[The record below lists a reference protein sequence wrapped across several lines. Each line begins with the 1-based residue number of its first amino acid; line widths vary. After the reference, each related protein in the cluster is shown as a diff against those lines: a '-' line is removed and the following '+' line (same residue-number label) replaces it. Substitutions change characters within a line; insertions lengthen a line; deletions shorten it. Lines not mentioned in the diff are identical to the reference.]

1 MPRGRI
7 IAMLRRLVL
16 TLSLGFVCLLPGAEP
31 TVPVPA
37 NLTAEEIPA
46 IPVSLMEELAPY
58 TEFRTASLIDWHPTR
73 REILI
78 STRFGQAPQ
87 IHRVLEP
94 GGARTQLTF
103 YADRVS
109 GGRYRPDGSAFLFS
123 KDIGG
128 GEWFQ
133 IYDYDT
139 RSGHATLLTDGKSRN
154 TDAVWSRDGAHF
166 AYASTRRNARDTDI
180 YIGVPEHPEEAR
192 RVVEADSGGWAAED
206 FSPDGKMLA
215 VVRGVSA
222 YEAAL
227 FLVDT
232 ASGAKRPLSPQKA
245 GVAYR
250 HARFAPDGAT
260 VYLITNEG
268 SDFEQLAR
276 MDMASQRV
284 TILRPDLHWDV
295 TSFDLTRDGRRVA
308 YIVNESGSD
317 MLHLM
322 DTATGRDLRLP
333 KLPYGSIGDVRWHA
347 NGHDL
352 GFTIASARTP
362 SDVYSI
368 DTLTGKLERWTY
380 SETGGLDAY
389 EFSEPELIQ
398 WKSFDGLT
406 ISGFLYMPPKR
417 FAGPRPVIVN
427 IHGGPEG
434 QFQPGYLGS
443 LNYLLNELGTA
454 IIFPNVRGSTGYGK
468 TFLNLDNGRK
478 REDSVKDI
486 GALLDWIPTR
496 PDLDAK
502 RVMVTGGSYGG
513 YMTLASMTHFN
524 DRFRCAVDVVG
535 ISNWITF
542 LEHTEAYRRD
552 LRRVEYGD
560 ERDPE
565 MRKFLESIS
574 PIAQVGDIT
583 KPMFIVAGRN
593 DPRVP
598 YTEGQ
603 QMTAAMRAHGVP
615 VWYLLA
621 ADEGH
626 GFAKKGNR
634 DFQFAATVMFIRKYL
649 LE

>member
-1 MPRGRI
+1 MFRLTTRI
-7 IAMLRRLVL
+7 LLSAIAAF
-16 TLSLGFVCLLPGAEP
+16 GFAGIERAAEP
-31 TVPVPA
+31 TLPVPA
-37 NLTAEEIPA
+37 NLSAEEIPA
-46 IPVSLMEELAPY
+46 IPASLMEEIAPY
-58 TEFRTASLIDWHPTR
+58 TEFRTAALIDWHPTR
-73 REILI
+73 REMLI

-87 IHRVLEP
+87 IHRVTHP

-103 YADRVS
+103 YPDRVQ
-109 GGRYRPDGSAFLFS
+109 GGRYRPDGSSFVFS

-133 IYDYDT
+133 LYNYDT
-139 RSGHATLLTDGKSRN
+139 RTGRAALLTDGKSRN
-154 TDAVWSRDGAHF
+154 TGPVWSWDGSHF
-166 AYASTRRNARDTDI
+166 AYASTRRNGRDTDI
-180 YIGVPEHPEEAR
+180 YVGVPQHPEEAR
-192 RVVEADSGGWAAED
+192 RVVEADSGGWA
-206 FSPDGKMLA
+206 PDEFAMDDRMLA
-215 VVRGVSA
+215 VTRTVSA
-222 YEAAL
+222 YESAL

-232 ASGAKRPLSPQKA
+232 VTGEKRPLSPQKA
-245 GVAYR
+245 GVSYR
-250 HARFAPDGAT
+250 HARFDQHGRIF
-260 VYLITNEG
+260 LITNQD
-268 SDFEQLAR
+268 SDFDQLAM
-276 MDMASQRV
+276 MDSGTQRV
-284 TILRPDLHWDV
+284 TILRPGLHWDV
-295 TSFDLTRDGRRVA
+295 TSFDLQRDGRFIA
-308 YIVNESGSD
+308 YIVNENGSD
-317 MLHLM
+317 TLHLM
-322 DTATGRDLRLP
+322 DTETREERPLP
-333 KLPYGSIGDVRWHA
+333 KLPYGSIGDLRFHP

-368 DTLTGKLERWTY
+368 DTLTGKLERWTE
-380 SETGGLDAY
+380 SETGGLDASQ
-389 EFSEPELIQ
+389 FSEPELIR

-406 ISGFLYMPPKR
+406 ISGFLYLPPKR
-417 FAGPRPVIVN
+417 FTGPRPVIVN

-434 QFQPGYLGS
+434 QFQPGYLGA

-468 TFLNLDNGRK
+468 AFLNLDNGRK

-486 GALLDWIPTR
+486 GALLDWIQTR
-496 PDLDAK
+496 SDLDSK

-565 MRKFLESIS
+565 MRAFLESIS
-574 PIAQVGDIT
+574 PMNHVGNIG
-583 KPMFIVAGRN
+583 KPMFIVAGKN

-603 QMTAAMRAHGVP
+603 QMTAAIRAHGVP

-626 GFAKKGNR
+626 GFAKKSNR
-634 DFQFAATVMFIRKYL
+634 DFQFAATVMFVRRYL

>member
-1 MPRGRI
+1 MS
-7 IAMLRRLVL
+7 RRLAPILFLAFAV
-16 TLSLGFVCLLPGAEP
+16 LLPGAEP
-31 TVPVPA
+31 SLPVPS
-37 NLTAEEIPA
+37 NLTAEQIPPIPA
-46 IPVSLMEELAPY
+46 SLMEELAPY
-58 TEFRTASLIDWHPTR
+58 NESRTATLIDWHPTR
-73 REILI
+73 REMLI
-78 STRFGQAPQ
+78 STRFGQTPQ
-87 IHRVLEP
+87 IHRVLVP

-103 YADRVS
+103 YADRVA
-109 GGRYRPDGSAFLFS
+109 GLRYRPDGSSFLFS
-123 KDIGG
+123 KDVGG

-133 IYDYDT
+133 IYSYDT
-139 RSGHATLLTDGKSRN
+139 RSGRATLLTDGKSRN
-154 TDAVWSRDGAHF
+154 SGGLWSRDGAHF
-166 AYASTRRNARDTDI
+166 AFASTRRNGRDMDI

-192 RVVEADSGGWAAED
+192 RVVEADSGGWEPQD
-206 FSPDGKMLA
+206 FSPDGKSLV
-215 VVRGVSA
+215 VVRVVSA
-222 YEAAL
+222 YEASL
-227 FLVDT
+227 ILVDT
-232 ASGAKRPLSPQKA
+232 ASGQQTALTPRQAGLSF
-245 GVAYR
+245 R
-250 HARFAPDGAT
+250 EARFAPDGKS
-260 VYLITNEG
+260 VYVLTNQD
-268 SDFEQLAR
+268 SDFEQLAAI
-276 MDMASQRV
+276 DMATHRV
-284 TILRPDLHWDV
+284 SILRPGLKWDV
-295 TSFDLTRDGRRVA
+295 TSFDVTRDGRRIA
-308 YIVNESGSD
+308 YIVNENGSD
-317 MLHLM
+317 TLHVM
-322 DTATGRDLRLP
+322 DAATRLESPLP
-333 KLPYGSIGDVRWHA
+333 KLPYGSIGGVRWHA

-352 GFTIASARTP
+352 GFTITSARTP
-362 SDVYSI
+362 SDVYSLNI
-368 DTLTGKLERWTY
+368 GGDIESGKLDRWTY
-380 SETGGLDAY
+380 SETGGLNASQ
-389 EFSEPELIQ
+389 FSEPELIQ
-398 WKSFDGLT
+398 WRSFDGLT
-406 ISGFLYMPPKR
+406 ISGFLYRPPGR
-417 FAGPRPVIVN
+417 FTGPRPVIVN

-434 QFQPGYLGS
+434 QFQPGYLGA

-454 IIFPNVRGSTGYGK
+454 LIFPNVRGSTGYGK

-478 REDSVKDI
+478 REDTVKDI
-486 GALLDWIPTR
+486 GALLDWIGVR
-496 PDLDAK
+496 SDLDAK

-565 MRKFLESIS
+565 MRAFLESIS
-574 PIAQVGDIT
+574 PMTHVGNIT

-603 QMTAAMRAHGVP
+603 QMTAAIRERGVP

>member
-1 MPRGRI
+1 
-7 IAMLRRLVL
+7 MLLRVGLI
-16 TLSLGFVCLLPGAEP
+16 LSLASLGLLPGAEP
-31 TVPVPA
+31 TLPVPA

-46 IPVSLMEELAPY
+46 IPASLMEELAPY
-58 TEFRTASLIDWHPTR
+58 TEFRTASLIDWHPAR
-73 REILI
+73 REMLIL
-78 STRFGQAPQ
+78 TRFGQAPQ
-87 IHRVLEP
+87 IHRVVQP

-109 GGRYRPDGSAFLFS
+109 GGRYRPDGSSFLFS

-133 IYDYDT
+133 VYDYDT
-139 RSGHATLLTDGKSRN
+139 RTGHATLLTDGKSRN
-154 TDAVWSRDGAHF
+154 TGAVWSRDGAHF
-166 AYASTRRNARDTDI
+166 AYASTRRNGRDTDI
-180 YIGVPEHPEEAR
+180 YIGVPAHPEEAR
-192 RVVEADSGGWAAED
+192 WVVDADSGGWEAED
-206 FSPDGKMLA
+206 FSPDGKLLA
-215 VVRGVSA
+215 VIRGVSA

-232 ASGAKRPLSPQKA
+232 ASGERKPLSPQKA
-245 GVAYR
+245 GVSYT
-250 HARFAPDGAT
+250 HARFAPDGKS
-260 VYLITNEG
+260 VYLITNQD
-268 SDFEQLAR
+268 SDFEQLAV
-276 MDMASQRV
+276 MDINTKRLK
-284 TILRPDLHWDV
+284 ILRPGLEWDV
-295 TSFDLTRDGRRVA
+295 TSFDLTRDGRRIA
-308 YIVNESGSD
+308 YIVNENGSD
-317 MLHLM
+317 TLHVM
-322 DTATGRDLRLP
+322 DAATQKEASLP
-333 KLPYGSIGDVRWHA
+333 KLPYGSINDVRWHA

-352 GFTIASARTP
+352 GFSIVSARTP

-368 DTLTGKLERWTY
+368 DTATGKLERWTY
-380 SETGGLDAY
+380 SETGGLDASQ
-389 EFSEPELIQ
+389 FSEPELIH
-398 WKSFDGLT
+398 WKSFDGLSV
-406 ISGFLYMPPKR
+406 SGFLYRPPKR
-417 FAGPRPVIVN
+417 FEGPRPVIVN

-434 QFQPGYLGS
+434 QFQPAYLGS
-443 LNYLLNELGTA
+443 TNYLLNELGTA
-454 IIFPNVRGSTGYGK
+454 VIFPNVRGSSGYGK

-486 GALLDWIPTR
+486 GALLDWIQTR
-496 PDLDAK
+496 PDLDSK

-565 MRKFLESIS
+565 MHKFLESIS
-574 PIAQVGDIT
+574 PMEHVGNIT
-583 KPMFIVAGRN
+583 KPMMIVAGRN

-603 QMTAAMRAHGVP
+603 QMAAAMRTHGVP
-615 VWYLLA
+615 AWYLLA

-634 DFQFAATVMFIRKYL
+634 DYQFAATVMFIRKYL

>member
-1 MPRGRI
+1 MFRHTVRI
-7 IAMLRRLVL
+7 LLSGLV
-16 TLSLGFVCLLPGAEP
+16 GFGLVGLAPAAEP
-31 TVPVPA
+31 TLSVPA
-37 NLTAEEIPA
+37 NLSAEDIPA
-46 IPVSLMEELAPY
+46 IPASLMEEIAPY
-58 TEFRTASLIDWHPTR
+58 TEFRTAALIDWHPIR
-73 REILI
+73 REMLI

-87 IHRVLEP
+87 IHRVTHP

-103 YADRVS
+103 YPDRVQ
-109 GGRYRPDGSAFLFS
+109 GGRYRPDGSSFVFS

-133 IYDYDT
+133 LYDYDT
-139 RSGHATLLTDGKSRN
+139 RTGRAALLNDGKSRN
-154 TDAVWSRDGAHF
+154 VSPVWSRDGVHI
-166 AYASTRRNARDTDI
+166 AYASTRRNGRDTDI
-180 YIGVPEHPEEAR
+180 YIAVPAYPAEAR
-192 RVVEADSGGWAAED
+192 MVVEADSGGWQPED
-206 FSPDGKMLA
+206 FSPDGKSLA
-215 VVRGVSA
+215 VVRATSA

-232 ASGAKRPLSPQKA
+232 ASGSRTPLSPQKA
-245 GVAYR
+245 GVSYR
-250 HARFAPDGAT
+250 QARFSPDGAR
-260 VYLITNEG
+260 VYVITNQD
-268 SDFEQLAR
+268 SDFEQLA
-276 MDMASQRV
+276 AIETGTHQL
-284 TILRPDLHWDV
+284 TILKPGLKWDV
-295 TSFDLTRDGRRVA
+295 TSFDLTRDGRRLA
-308 YIVNESGSD
+308 YIVNENGSD
-317 MLHLM
+317 TLHVM
-322 DTATGRDLRLP
+322 DTATRNEVDLP
-333 KLPYGSIGDVRWHA
+333 KLPYGSIGDIRWHA
-347 NGHDL
+347 NGRDL

-362 SDVYSI
+362 SDIYSI
-368 DTLTGKLERWTY
+368 DVAAGKLERWTE
-380 SETGGLDAY
+380 SETGGLDASQ
-389 EFSEPELIQ
+389 FSEPELIR

-406 ISGFLYMPPKR
+406 ISGFLYLPPKR
-417 FAGPRPVIVN
+417 FTGPRPVIVN

-434 QFQPGYLGS
+434 QFQPGYLGA

-486 GALLDWIPTR
+486 GALLDWIQTR
-496 PDLDAK
+496 GDLDSK

-524 DRFRCAVDVVG
+524 DRFRSAVDVVG

-565 MRKFLESIS
+565 MRAFLESIS
-574 PIAQVGDIT
+574 PMNHVGNIS
-583 KPMFIVAGRN
+583 KPMFIVAGKN

-603 QMTAAMRAHGVP
+603 QMTAAIRAHGVP

-626 GFAKKGNR
+626 GFAKKSNR
-634 DFQFAATVMFIRKYL
+634 DFQFAATVMFVRRYL

>member
-1 MPRGRI
+1 M
-7 IAMLRRLVL
+7 
-16 TLSLGFVCLLPGAEP
+16 
-31 TVPVPA
+31 PVPA
-37 NLTAEEIPA
+37 NLTAQEIPP
-46 IPVSLMEELAPY
+46 IPAGLVEELAPY
-58 TEFRTASLIDWHPTR
+58 TEFRTAALLDWHPTR

-87 IHRVLEP
+87 IHRVTQP

-109 GGRYRPDGSAFLFS
+109 GGRYRPDGRSFLFS

-133 IYDYDT
+133 VYSYDT
-139 RSGHATLLTDGKSRN
+139 QTGRARLLTDGKSRN
-154 TDAVWSRDGAHF
+154 TGAVWSRDGAHF
-166 AYASTRRNARDTDI
+166 AYASTRRNGRDTDI
-180 YIGVPEHPEEAR
+180 YVGVPEHPEEAR
-192 RVVEADSGGWAAED
+192 RVVEADSGGWQAED
-206 FSPDGKMLA
+206 FSPDGRWLA
-215 VVRGVSA
+215 VGRETSA
-222 YEAAL
+222 YESAL
-227 FLVDT
+227 YLVDT
-232 ASGAKRPLSPQKA
+232 ASGDRTPLSPRAA
-245 GVAYR
+245 GVSYR
-250 HARFAPDGAT
+250 HARFAPDGKT
-260 VYLITNEG
+260 VYLITNQD
-268 SDFEQLAR
+268 SDFEQLAAL
-276 MDMASQRV
+276 DAATHRV
-284 TILRPDLHWDV
+284 TILRPGLKWDV
-295 TSFDLTRDGRRVA
+295 TSFDLTRDGRRMA
-308 YIVNESGSD
+308 YIVNENGSD
-317 MLHLM
+317 TLHVM
-322 DTATGRDLRLP
+322 DPASRQEATLP
-333 KLPYGSIGDVRWHA
+333 KLPFGSIRGVRWHA

-352 GFTIASARTP
+352 GFTITSARTP

-368 DTLTGKLERWTY
+368 DTATGKLERWTY
-380 SETGGLDAY
+380 SETGGLDASR
-389 EFSEPELIQ
+389 FSEPELIQ

-406 ISGFLYMPPKR
+406 ISGFLYRPPLR
-417 FAGPRPVIVN
+417 FQGPRPVIVN

-434 QFQPGYLGS
+434 QFQPGYLGTT
-443 LNYLLNELGTA
+443 NYLLNELGTA
-454 IIFPNVRGSTGYGK
+454 VIFPNVRGSIGYGK
-468 TFLNLDNGRK
+468 AFLNLDNGRK

-486 GALLDWIPTR
+486 GALLDWIGTR
-496 PDLDAK
+496 ADLDAK

-513 YMTLASMTHFN
+513 FMTLASMTHYN

-560 ERDPE
+560 ERDAG
-565 MRKFLESIS
+565 MRAFLESVS
-574 PIAQVGDIT
+574 PITHVGNVT

-598 YTEGQ
+598 YSEGQ

-634 DFQFAATVMFIRKYL
+634 DFQFAATVMFIRKHL

>member
-1 MPRGRI
+1 M
-7 IAMLRRLVL
+7 
-16 TLSLGFVCLLPGAEP
+16 GA
-31 TVPVPA
+31 
-37 NLTAEEIPA
+37 L
-46 IPVSLMEELAPY
+46 
-58 TEFRTASLIDWHPTR
+58 
-73 REILI
+73 
-78 STRFGQAPQ
+78 
-87 IHRVLEP
+87 
-94 GGARTQLTF
+94 
-103 YADRVS
+103 
-109 GGRYRPDGSAFLFS
+109 
-123 KDIGG
+123 
-128 GEWFQ
+128 
-133 IYDYDT
+133 
-139 RSGHATLLTDGKSRN
+139 
-154 TDAVWSRDGAHF
+154 WSRDGAHF
-166 AYASTRRNARDTDI
+166 AYASTRRNGRDMDI

-192 RVVEADSGGWAAED
+192 RVVEADSGGWEPED
-206 FSPDGKMLA
+206 FSPDGKSLA
-215 VVRGVSA
+215 VIRAVSA

-227 FLVDT
+227 LLVDT
-232 ASGAKRPLSPQKA
+232 ASDRQTTLTPRQP
-245 GVAYR
+245 GVSYR
-250 HARFAPDGAT
+250 HARFSPDGRT
-260 VYLITNEG
+260 VYLITNQD
-268 SDFEQLAR
+268 SDFEQLAAL
-276 MDMASQRV
+276 DIATHRV
-284 TILRPDLHWDV
+284 RILRPGLKWDV
-295 TSFDLTRDGRRVA
+295 TSFDLTRDGRRIA
-308 YIVNESGSD
+308 YVLNENGSD
-317 MLHLM
+317 TLHVM
-322 DTATGRDLRLP
+322 DTATRKEAALP

-368 DTLTGKLERWTY
+368 DTATDKLERWTY
-380 SETGGLDAY
+380 SETGGLDASQ
-389 EFSEPELIQ
+389 FSEPEPIQ

-406 ISGFLYMPPKR
+406 ISGFLYRPPKR
-417 FAGPRPVIVN
+417 FEGPRPVIVN

-434 QFQPGYLGS
+434 QFQPGYLGAT
-443 LNYLLNELGTA
+443 NYLLNELGTA

-486 GALLDWIPTR
+486 GALLDWIAAR

-560 ERDPE
+560 ERDPA
-565 MRKFLESIS
+565 MHTFLESIS
-574 PIAQVGDIT
+574 PMAHVDSIT

-603 QMTAAMRAHGVP
+603 QMTAAIRRHGVP

-634 DFQFAATVMFIRKYL
+634 DYQFAATVMFIRRYL

>member
-1 MPRGRI
+1 MQG
-7 IAMLRRLVL
+7 L
-16 TLSLGFVCLLPGAEP
+16 
-31 TVPVPA
+31 
-37 NLTAEEIPA
+37 
-46 IPVSLMEELAPY
+46 
-58 TEFRTASLIDWHPTR
+58 
-73 REILI
+73 
-78 STRFGQAPQ
+78 
-87 IHRVLEP
+87 
-94 GGARTQLTF
+94 
-103 YADRVS
+103 
-109 GGRYRPDGSAFLFS
+109 RYRPDGNSFLFS

-128 GEWFQ
+128 GEWYQ
-133 IYDYDT
+133 IYNYDT

-154 TDAVWSRDGAHF
+154 MGGLWSRDGTHF
-166 AYASTRRNARDTDI
+166 AYASTRRNGRDTDI

-192 RVVEADSGGWAAED
+192 RVVEADSGGWEAED
-206 FSPDGKMLA
+206 FSPDGKWLV

-222 YEAAL
+222 YESAL
-227 FLVDT
+227 MLVDT
-232 ASGAKRPLSPQKA
+232 ATDRQTPLTPRTA
-245 GVAYR
+245 GVSYR
-250 HARFAPDGAT
+250 HARFAPDGKT
-260 VYLITNEG
+260 VYLITNQDA
-268 SDFEQLAR
+268 DFAQLAAL
-276 MDMASQRV
+276 DLA
-284 TILRPDLHWDV
+284 THHLTLLRPGLKWDV
-295 TSFDLTRDGRRVA
+295 ASFDLTRDGRRMA
-308 YIVNESGSD
+308 YIVNENGSD
-317 MLHLM
+317 TLHVM
-322 DTATGRDLRLP
+322 DTATRKDLALP

-352 GFTIASARTP
+352 GFTITSARTP

-368 DTLTGKLERWTY
+368 DTAAGKLERWTY
-380 SETGGLDAY
+380 SETGGLDATQ
-389 EFSEPELIQ
+389 FSEPELIS

-406 ISGFLYMPPKR
+406 ISGFLYRPPKR
-417 FAGPRPVIVN
+417 FEGPRPVIVN

-443 LNYLLNELGTA
+443 VNYLLNELGVA
-454 IIFPNVRGSTGYGK
+454 VIFPNVRGSTGYGK
-468 TFLNLDNGRK
+468 TFLNLDNGRR

-486 GALLDWIPTR
+486 GALLDWIGGR
-496 PDLDAK
+496 PDLDAR

-513 YMTLASMTHFN
+513 YMTLASMTHYN

-560 ERDPE
+560 ERDPD
-565 MRKFLESIS
+565 MRAFLESIS
-574 PIAQVGDIT
+574 PIAHVANIT

-603 QMTAAMRAHGVP
+603 QMTAAIRAHGSP

-634 DFQFAATVMFIRKYL
+634 DFQFAATVLFIRKYL
-649 LE
+649 LD

>member
-1 MPRGRI
+1 MPRLFPPILFLG
-7 IAMLRRLVL
+7 LV
-16 TLSLGFVCLLPGAEP
+16 SLARGAEA
-31 TVPVPA
+31 TLPVPA
-37 NLTAEEIPA
+37 NLTAEGVPLIPA
-46 IPVSLMEELAPY
+46 SLMEAIAPY
-58 TEFRTASLIDWHPTR
+58 TEFRTASLVDWHPVR

-78 STRFGQAPQ
+78 LTRFGQAPQ
-87 IHRVLEP
+87 IHRVTHP

-103 YADRVS
+103 YADRVQ
-109 GGRYRPDGSAFLFS
+109 GGRYRPDGGSFLLS

-128 GEWFQ
+128 GEFYQ
-133 IYDYDT
+133 IYNYDT
-139 RSGHATLLTDGKSRN
+139 GAGRATLLTDGKSRN
-154 TDAVWSRDGAHF
+154 TSPIWSRDGAHL
-166 AYASTRRNARDTDI
+166 AYASTRRNGQDTDI
-180 YIGVPEHPEEAR
+180 YIADPAKPGDAR
-192 RVVEADSGGWAAED
+192 MILEADSGGWEPED
-206 FSPDGKMLA
+206 FSPDGKWLA
-215 VVRGVSA
+215 VTRSQSA

-232 ASGAKRPLSPQKA
+232 ASGKRTSLSPQQP

-250 HARFAPDGAT
+250 GATFSPDGKG
-260 VYLITNEG
+260 VYLITNQD
-268 SDFEQLAR
+268 SDFEQLAW
-276 MDMASQRV
+276 MDIGSKQV
-284 TILRPDLHWDV
+284 TVLRPGLKWDV
-295 TSFDLTRDGRRVA
+295 TAYDLTRDGRRLA
-308 YIVNESGSD
+308 YAVDENGAD
-317 MLHLM
+317 TLHVM
-322 DTATGRDLRLP
+322 DTATRKEVALP
-333 KLPYGSIGDVRWHA
+333 KLPYGSIGDVRWHS
-347 NGHDL
+347 NGRDL

-368 DTLTGKLERWTY
+368 DVAAGKLERWTQ
-380 SETGGLDAY
+380 SETGGLDASQ
-389 EFSEPELIQ
+389 FSEPELIQ

-406 ISGFLYMPPKR
+406 ISGFLYRPPGR

-434 QFQPGYLGS
+434 QYQPGYLGAT
-443 LNYLLNELGTA
+443 NYLLNELGTA
-454 IIFPNVRGSTGYGK
+454 VIFPNVRGSSGYGK

-486 GALLDWIPTR
+486 GALLDWIGTR
-496 PDLDAK
+496 PDLDS
-502 RVMVTGGSYGG
+502 RRIMVTGGSYGG

-560 ERDPE
+560 ERDAD
-565 MRKFLESIS
+565 MRVFLQSIS
-574 PIAQVGDIT
+574 PIEHVGNIS

-603 QMTAAMRAHGVP
+603 QMTAAMRANKVP

-626 GFAKKGNR
+626 GFAKKSNR
-634 DFQFAATVMFIRKYL
+634 DFQFAATVLFIRKYL

>member
-1 MPRGRI
+1 MSRRI
-7 IAMLRRLVL
+7 APILFLAFG
-16 TLSLGFVCLLPGAEP
+16 SLLPAAEP
-31 TVPVPA
+31 TLPVPA

-46 IPVSLMEELAPY
+46 IPVSLVEELAPY
-58 TEFRTASLIDWHPTR
+58 TEFRTATLIDWHPTR

-87 IHRVLEP
+87 IHRVTQP

-103 YADRVS
+103 YADRVT
-109 GGRYRPDGSAFLFS
+109 GGRYRPDGSSFLFS

-128 GEWFQ
+128 GEWYQ
-133 IYDYDT
+133 IYNYDT
-139 RSGHATLLTDGKSRN
+139 STGRATLLTDGKSRN
-154 TDAVWSRDGAHF
+154 MGGLWSRDGAHF
-166 AYASTRRNARDTDI
+166 AYASTRRNGRDTDI
-180 YIGVPEHPEEAR
+180 YVGVPAHPEEAR
-192 RVVEADSGGWAAED
+192 RVVDADSGGWEADD
-206 FSPDGKMLA
+206 FSPDGKSLV
-215 VVRGVSA
+215 VVRAVSA

-227 FLVDT
+227 YQVDT
-232 ASGAKRPLSPQKA
+232 ASGDQKPLIPRKP
-245 GVAYR
+245 GVSYR
-250 HARFAPDGAT
+250 HARYAPDGKT
-260 VYLITNEG
+260 IYLLTNQD
-268 SDFEQLAR
+268 SDFEQLAAL
-276 MDMASQRV
+276 DIATQGI
-284 TILRPDLHWDV
+284 TILRPGLKWNV
-295 TSFDLTRDGRRVA
+295 TSFDITRDGRHIA
-308 YIVNESGSD
+308 YIVNENGSD
-317 MLHLM
+317 TLHVL
-322 DTATGRDLRLP
+322 DAATRKEVPLP

-368 DTLTGKLERWTY
+368 DTATGKLDRWTY
-380 SETGGLDAY
+380 SETGGLDASQ
-389 EFSEPELIQ
+389 FSEPELIQ

-406 ISGFLYMPPKR
+406 ISGFLYRPPKR
-417 FAGPRPVIVN
+417 FEGPRPVIVN

-434 QFQPGYLGS
+434 QFQPNYLGS
-443 LNYLLNELGTA
+443 INYLLNELGTA
-454 IIFPNVRGSTGYGK
+454 VIFPNVRGSTGYGK

-486 GALLDWIPTR
+486 GALLDWISTR

-502 RVMVTGGSYGG
+502 RAMVTGGSYGG

-535 ISNWITF
+535 ISNWVTF

-574 PIAQVGDIT
+574 PMEHVGNIT

-603 QMTAAMRAHGVP
+603 QMTAAIRTHGVP

-634 DFQFAATVMFIRKYL
+634 DFQFAATVMFIRKFL

>member
-1 MPRGRI
+1 MS
-7 IAMLRRLVL
+7 RRLTLVL
-16 TLSLGFVCLLPGAEP
+16 LFALAYCLPAAEP
-31 TVPVPA
+31 TLPVPA
-37 NLTAEEIPA
+37 NLTAEQVPA

-58 TEFRTASLIDWHPTR
+58 TEFRTANLIDWHPTR
-73 REILI
+73 REMLI

-87 IHRVLEP
+87 IHRVTQP

-103 YADRVS
+103 YADRVA
-109 GGRYRPDGSAFLFS
+109 GGRYRPDGNSFLFS

-139 RSGHATLLTDGKSRN
+139 RTGHATLLTDGKSRN
-154 TDAVWSRDGAHF
+154 TGALWSRDGAHF
-166 AYASTRRNARDTDI
+166 AYASTRRNGRDTDI
-180 YIGVPEHPEEAR
+180 YVGVPEHPEEAR
-192 RVVEADSGGWAAED
+192 RVVDGDSGGWQPED
-206 FSPDGKMLA
+206 FSPDGKLLA
-215 VVRGVSA
+215 VVRQTSA

-227 FLVDT
+227 FLVDM
-232 ASGAKRPLSPQKA
+232 ASGQRTPLSPQKA
-245 GVAYR
+245 GVSYT
-250 HARFAPDGAT
+250 HARFAPDSKS
-260 VYLITNEG
+260 VYLITNQD
-268 SDFEQLAR
+268 SDFQQLAAL
-276 MDMASQRV
+276 DIATQRV
-284 TILRPDLHWDV
+284 TILRPGLHWDV
-295 TSFDLTRDGRRVA
+295 TSFDLTRDGRHIA
-308 YIVNESGSD
+308 YIVNDNGSD
-317 MLHLM
+317 TLHVM
-322 DTATGRDLRLP
+322 DTTAHKELPLP

-352 GFTIASARTP
+352 GFTITSARTP
-362 SDVYSI
+362 SDVYSV
-368 DTLTGKLERWTY
+368 DTVAGKLERWTY
-380 SETGGLDAY
+380 SETGGLDASQ
-389 EFSEPELIQ
+389 FSEPELIQ

-406 ISGFLYMPPKR
+406 ISGFLYKPRQR
-417 FAGPRPVIVN
+417 FTGPRPVIIN

-434 QFQPGYLGS
+434 QFQPGYLGAT
-443 LNYLLNELGTA
+443 NYLLNELGTA
-454 IIFPNVRGSTGYGK
+454 VIFPNVRGSTGYGK
-468 TFLNLDNGRK
+468 TFMNLDNGRK

-486 GALLDWIPTR
+486 GALLEWIPSR
-496 PDLDAK
+496 PDLDAN

-513 YMTLASMTHFN
+513 YMTLASMTHYN

-565 MRKFLESIS
+565 MHKFLESIS
-574 PIAQVGDIT
+574 PIAHVDHIT

-603 QMTAAMRAHGVP
+603 QMTAAIRARGVP

-626 GFAKKGNR
+626 GFAKKSNR

-649 LE
+649 LD

>member
-1 MPRGRI
+1 MF
-7 IAMLRRLVL
+7 RRLAPL
-16 TLSLGFVCLLPGAEP
+16 LFTVCLLPAAEP
-31 TVPVPA
+31 TLPVPA
-37 NLTAEEIPA
+37 NLTAEQIPA
-46 IPVSLMEELAPY
+46 IPAGLVEELAPY
-58 TEFRTASLIDWHPTR
+58 TEFRTAALIDWHPTR

-87 IHRVLEP
+87 IHRVTQP

-103 YADRVS
+103 YPDRVS
-109 GGRYRPDGSAFLFS
+109 GGHYRPDGGSFLFS

-133 IYDYDT
+133 IYNYDT
-139 RSGHATLLTDGKSRN
+139 HTGRATLLTDGKSRN
-154 TDAVWSRDGAHF
+154 TGALWSHDGSHF
-166 AYASTRRNARDTDI
+166 AYASTRRNGRDADI
-180 YIGVPEHPEEAR
+180 YVGVPQHPEEAR
-192 RVVEADSGGWAAED
+192 RIVEADSGGWEPED
-206 FSPDGKMLA
+206 FSPDGKSLA
-215 VVRGVSA
+215 VIRAVSA

-227 FLVDT
+227 YQVDT
-232 ASGAKRPLSPQKA
+232 ASGEQKPLIPRTPS
-245 GVAYR
+245 VSYR
-250 HARFAPDGAT
+250 HARYAPDGKT
-260 VYLITNEG
+260 IYLITNQG
-268 SDFEQLAR
+268 SDFEQLATL
-276 MDMASQRV
+276 DIATQRI
-284 TILRPDLHWDV
+284 TILRPGLKWDV
-295 TSFDLTRDGRRVA
+295 TTFDLTRDGHRIA
-308 YIVNESGSD
+308 YIVNENGSD
-317 MLHLM
+317 TLHVM
-322 DTATGRDLRLP
+322 DTATRQELPLP
-333 KLPYGSIGDVRWHA
+333 KLPYGSIADVRWHA
-347 NGHDL
+347 NGRDL
-352 GFTIASARTP
+352 GFSITSARTP

-368 DTLTGKLERWTY
+368 DIAAGKLDRWTY
-380 SETGGLDAY
+380 SETGGLDASQ
-389 EFSEPELIQ
+389 FSEPELIE

-406 ISGFLYMPPKR
+406 ISGFLYRPAKR
-417 FAGPRPVIVN
+417 FTGPRPVIVN

-434 QFQPGYLGS
+434 QFQPTYLGS

-478 REDSVKDI
+478 REDTVKDI
-486 GALLDWIPTR
+486 GALLDWIGTR

-502 RVMVTGGSYGG
+502 RIMVTGGSYGG
-513 YMTLASMTHFN
+513 YMTLASMTHYN

-565 MRKFLESIS
+565 MHKFLESIS
-574 PIAQVGDIT
+574 PMTHVDNIT

-603 QMTAAMRAHGVP
+603 QMTAAIRAHGTP

>member
-1 MPRGRI
+1 MP
-7 IAMLRRLVL
+7 RRLVPL
-16 TLSLGFVCLLPGAEP
+16 LLIGLARVLPGADA
-31 TVPVPA
+31 TLPA
-37 NLTAEEIPA
+37 PSNLTAEEIPA
-46 IPVSLMEELAPY
+46 IPMSLIEALAPY

-73 REILI
+73 REMLI
-78 STRFGQAPQ
+78 STRFGQSPQ
-87 IHRVLEP
+87 IHRVAMP

-109 GGRYRPDGSAFLFS
+109 GGPYRPDGGSFLFS

-128 GEWFQ
+128 GEWYQ
-133 IYDYDT
+133 IYDYDAL
-139 RSGHATLLTDGKSRN
+139 SGRAALLTDGHSRN
-154 TDAVWSRDGAHF
+154 LGGIWSRDGAHF
-166 AYASTRRNARDTDI
+166 AYASTRRNGRDSDI

-192 RVVEADSGGWAAED
+192 LVVEADSGGWAPED
-206 FSPDGKMLA
+206 FSPDGKSLA
-215 VVRGVSA
+215 VLRAVSA

-227 FLVDT
+227 YRVDT
-232 ASGAKRPLSPQKA
+232 ASGEKQPLIPRTP
-245 GVAYR
+245 GVSYR
-250 HARFAPDGAT
+250 HARYAPDGKT
-260 VYLITNEG
+260 IYLITNQG
-268 SDFEQLAR
+268 SDFEQLASLDIAAR
-276 MDMASQRV
+276 RV
-284 TILRPDLHWDV
+284 TVLRPGLRWDV
-295 TSFDLTRDGRRVA
+295 TAFDLTRDGSRIA
-308 YIVNESGSD
+308 YIVDENGSD
-317 MLHLM
+317 TLHAL
-322 DTATGRDLRLP
+322 DTATGRDLPLP
-333 KLPYGSIGDVRWHA
+333 QLPYGSIGGVRWHA
-347 NGHDL
+347 NGRDL

-362 SDVYSI
+362 SDVYSV
-368 DTLTGKLERWTY
+368 DMDTGKLERWTY
-380 SETGGLDAY
+380 SETGGLDASR
-389 EFSEPELIQ
+389 FSEPELIE

-406 ISGFLYMPPKR
+406 ISGFLYWPPAR

-434 QFQPGYLGS
+434 QFQPGYLGAT
-443 LNYLLNELGTA
+443 NYLLNELGTA
-454 IIFPNVRGSTGYGK
+454 VIFPNVRGSTGYG
-468 TFLNLDNGRK
+468 TAFLNLDNGRK

-486 GALLDWIPTR
+486 GALLDWIAAR
-496 PDLDAK
+496 PDLDSK

-524 DRFRCAVDVVG
+524 DRFRCAMDVVG

-574 PIAQVGDIT
+574 PTEHVANIT
-583 KPMFIVAGRN
+583 RPMFIVAGRN

-598 YTEGQ
+598 YTEGR
-603 QMTAAMRAHGVP
+603 QMAAALRAHGVP
-615 VWYLLA
+615 AWYLLA

-634 DFQFAATVMFIRKYL
+634 DFQFAAAVMFIRKYL

>member
-1 MPRGRI
+1 
-7 IAMLRRLVL
+7 MLRRLAPIVL
-16 TLSLGFVCLLPGAEP
+16 CGYACLLVGAEP
-31 TVPVPA
+31 ILPVPA
-37 NLTAEEIPA
+37 NLTAEQIPA

-58 TEFRTASLIDWHPTR
+58 TEFRAATLIDWHPRR
-73 REILI
+73 REMLI
-78 STRFGQAPQ
+78 STRFGQAAQ
-87 IHRVLEP
+87 IHRVTQP

-103 YADRVS
+103 YADRVQ
-109 GGRYRPDGSAFLFS
+109 GLRYRPDGHSFLFS

-128 GEWFQ
+128 GEWYQ

-139 RSGHATLLTDGKSRN
+139 RTGHAALLTDGKSRN
-154 TDAVWSRDGAHF
+154 VGALWSRDGAHF
-166 AYASTRRNARDTDI
+166 AYASTRRNGRDTDI

-192 RVVEADSGGWAAED
+192 RVVEADSGGWEPED
-206 FSPDGKMLA
+206 FSPDGKALV
-215 VVRGVSA
+215 VVRGTSA

-232 ASGAKRPLSPQKA
+232 ASDQRTPLSPQQT
-245 GVAYR
+245 GVSYR
-250 HARFAPDGAT
+250 HARFTPDGKS
-260 VYLITNEG
+260 VYLITNQD
-268 SDFEQLAR
+268 SDFEQLASL
-276 MDMASQRV
+276 DLATHRV
-284 TILRPDLHWDV
+284 TILRPGLKWDV
-295 TSFDLTRDGRRVA
+295 TTFDLAHDGRRMA
-308 YIVNESGSD
+308 YIVNENGSD
-317 MLHLM
+317 TLHVM
-322 DTATGRDLRLP
+322 DLASHKEQALP

-347 NGHDL
+347 NGRDL
-352 GFTIASARTP
+352 GFTISSARTP

-368 DTLTGKLERWTY
+368 DTASGKLDRWTY
-380 SETGGLDAY
+380 SETGGLDASQ
-389 EFSEPELIQ
+389 FSEPELIQ

-406 ISGFLYMPPKR
+406 ISGFLYRPSKR
-417 FAGPRPVIVN
+417 FEGPRPVIVN

-443 LNYLLNELGTA
+443 TNYLLNQLGTA
-454 IIFPNVRGSTGYGK
+454 IIFPNVRGSSGYGK
-468 TFLNLDNGRK
+468 AFLNLDNGRK

-486 GALLDWIPTR
+486 GALLDWIQAR
-496 PDLDAK
+496 PDLDSR

-513 YMTLASMTHFN
+513 YMTLASMTHYN
-524 DRFRCAVDVVG
+524 DRFRCALDVVG

-565 MRKFLESIS
+565 MRAFLESVS
-574 PIAQVGDIT
+574 PMTHVDKIG

-598 YTEGQ
+598 FTEGQ
-603 QMTAAMRAHGVP
+603 QMTAAMRARGVP

-626 GFAKKGNR
+626 GFAKKDNR
-634 DFQFAATVMFIRKYL
+634 DFQFAASVMFIKKYL
-649 LE
+649 IE

>member
-1 MPRGRI
+1 
-7 IAMLRRLVL
+7 MLRRLAPIFL
-16 TLSLGFVCLLPGAEP
+16 FGYACLLPGAEP
-31 TVPVPA
+31 TLPVPA
-37 NLTAEEIPA
+37 NLTAEQIPA
-46 IPVSLMEELAPY
+46 IPVGLMEEIAPY
-58 TEFRTASLIDWHPTR
+58 TEYRTATLIDWHPTR
-73 REILI
+73 HEMLI

-87 IHRVLEP
+87 IHRVTQP

-103 YADRVS
+103 YADRVQ
-109 GGRYRPDGSAFLFS
+109 GLHYRPDGGSFLFS

-133 IYDYDT
+133 IYSYDT
-139 RSGHATLLTDGKSRN
+139 RTGHATLLTDGKSRN
-154 TDAVWSRDGAHF
+154 MGAVWSRDGAHF
-166 AYASTRRNARDTDI
+166 AYASTRRNGRDMDI

-192 RVVEADSGGWAAED
+192 RVVEADSGGWEAED
-206 FSPDGKMLA
+206 FSPDGKSLA
-215 VVRGVSA
+215 VIRAVSA

-227 FLVDT
+227 LLVDT
-232 ASGAKRPLSPQKA
+232 ASDRQTMPTPRQP
-245 GVAYR
+245 GVSYR
-250 HARFAPDGAT
+250 HARFAPDGKT
-260 VYLITNEG
+260 LFLITNQD
-268 SDFEQLAR
+268 SDFEQLAAL
-276 MDMASQRV
+276 DIATHRV
-284 TILRPDLHWDV
+284 TILRPGLKWDV
-295 TSFDLTRDGRRVA
+295 TAFDLTRDGRRIA
-308 YIVNESGSD
+308 YIVNENGAD
-317 MLHLM
+317 TLHVM
-322 DTATGRDLRLP
+322 DTATREDVALP
-333 KLPYGSIGDVRWHA
+333 KLPYGSISDVRWHA

-352 GFTIASARTP
+352 GFTVASARTP

-368 DTLTGKLERWTY
+368 DTLTKKLERWTY
-380 SETGGLDAY
+380 SETGGLDASQ
-389 EFSEPELIQ
+389 FSEPELIQ

-406 ISGFLYMPPKR
+406 ISGFLYRPPKR
-417 FAGPRPVIVN
+417 FEGPRPVIVN

-434 QFQPGYLGS
+434 QFQPGYLGVN
-443 LNYLLNELGTA
+443 NYLLNELGTA
-454 IIFPNVRGSTGYGK
+454 IVFPNVRGSTGYGK

-478 REDSVKDI
+478 REDTVKDI

-496 PDLDAK
+496 SDLDAK

-524 DRFRCAVDVVG
+524 DRFRCAVDIVG

-565 MRKFLESIS
+565 MHKFLESIS
-574 PIAQVGDIT
+574 PMAHVGNIT

-603 QMTAAMRAHGVP
+603 QMTAAIRERGVP

-634 DFQFAATVMFIRKYL
+634 DFQFAATVMFIKKYL
-649 LE
+649 ME

>member
-1 MPRGRI
+1 M
-7 IAMLRRLVL
+7 
-16 TLSLGFVCLLPGAEP
+16 GA
-31 TVPVPA
+31 
-37 NLTAEEIPA
+37 L
-46 IPVSLMEELAPY
+46 
-58 TEFRTASLIDWHPTR
+58 
-73 REILI
+73 
-78 STRFGQAPQ
+78 
-87 IHRVLEP
+87 
-94 GGARTQLTF
+94 
-103 YADRVS
+103 
-109 GGRYRPDGSAFLFS
+109 
-123 KDIGG
+123 
-128 GEWFQ
+128 
-133 IYDYDT
+133 
-139 RSGHATLLTDGKSRN
+139 
-154 TDAVWSRDGAHF
+154 WSRDGAHF
-166 AYASTRRNARDTDI
+166 AYASTRRNGRDMDI

-192 RVVEADSGGWAAED
+192 RVVEADSGGWEAED
-206 FSPDGKMLA
+206 FSPDGKSLA
-215 VVRGVSA
+215 VIRAVSA

-227 FLVDT
+227 LLVDT
-232 ASGAKRPLSPQKA
+232 TSDRQTALTPRQP
-245 GVAYR
+245 GVSYR
-250 HARFAPDGAT
+250 QARFAPDGKT
-260 VYLITNEG
+260 IYLITNQD
-268 SDFEQLAR
+268 SDFEQLAA
-276 MDMASQRV
+276 MDVSTHRV
-284 TILRPDLHWDV
+284 TILRPGLKWDV
-295 TSFDLTRDGRRVA
+295 TSFDLTRDGRRIA
-308 YIVNESGSD
+308 YIVNENGSD
-317 MLHLM
+317 TLHVM
-322 DTATGRDLRLP
+322 DTAARKEMPLP

-368 DTLTGKLERWTY
+368 DTATAKLERWTY
-380 SETGGLDAY
+380 SETGGLDASQ
-389 EFSEPELIQ
+389 FAEPELIQ

-406 ISGFLYMPPKR
+406 ISGFLYRPPKR
-417 FAGPRPVIVN
+417 FEGPRPVIVN

-434 QFQPGYLGS
+434 QFQPGYLGVT
-443 LNYLLNELGTA
+443 NYLLSELGTA
-454 IIFPNVRGSTGYGK
+454 VIFPNVRGSTGYGK

-496 PDLDAK
+496 PDLDAR

-524 DRFRCAVDVVG
+524 DRLRCAVDVVG

-565 MRKFLESIS
+565 MHKFLESIS
-574 PIAQVGDIT
+574 PMAHVDNIT

-603 QMTAAMRAHGVP
+603 QMTAAIRAHDVP

-626 GFAKKGNR
+626 GFARKGNR
-634 DFQFAATVMFIRKYL
+634 DFQFAATVMFIQKYL

>member
-1 MPRGRI
+1 
-7 IAMLRRLVL
+7 MLRHSVFFLLV
-16 TLSLGFVCLLPGAEP
+16 GLLPGAEP
-31 TVPVPA
+31 TLPVPA
-37 NLTAEEIPA
+37 NLTAEAIPA
-46 IPVSLMEELAPY
+46 IPVSLMEELGPY
-58 TEFRTASLIDWHPTR
+58 TESRTATLVDWHPTR
-73 REILI
+73 REMLI
-78 STRFGQAPQ
+78 VTRFGQAPQ
-87 IHRVLEP
+87 IHRVLQP

-109 GGRYRPDGSAFLFS
+109 GGRYRPDGSSFLFS

-133 IYDYDT
+133 VYDYDVRT
-139 RSGHATLLTDGKSRN
+139 GHATLLTDGKSRN
-154 TDAVWSRDGAHF
+154 TGALWSRDGAHF
-166 AYASTRRNARDTDI
+166 AYASTRRNGRDTDI
-180 YIGVPEHPEEAR
+180 YIGVPAHPEEAR
-192 RVVEADSGGWAAED
+192 RVVDADSGGWEAED

-215 VVRGVSA
+215 VMRGVSA
-222 YEAAL
+222 YESAL

-232 ASGAKRPLSPQKA
+232 GSGDKKALSPQQA

-250 HARFAPDGAT
+250 HARFAPDGKS
-260 VYLITNEG
+260 VYLLTNQD
-268 SDFEQLAR
+268 SDFEQLALL
-276 MDMASQRV
+276 DLASKKV
-284 TILRPDLHWDV
+284 SILRPGLHWDV
-295 TSFDLTRDGRRVA
+295 TAFDVTRDGRRIA
-308 YIVNESGSD
+308 YIVDENGSD
-317 MLHLM
+317 TLHVM
-322 DTATGRDLRLP
+322 DTATRKEAALP
-333 KLPYGSIGDVRWHA
+333 RLPYGSIADVRWHA

-352 GFTIASARTP
+352 GFTITSARTP

-368 DTLTGKLERWTY
+368 DMATGKLDRWTY
-380 SETGGLDAY
+380 SETGGLDASQ
-389 EFSEPELIQ
+389 FSEPELIQ

-406 ISGFLYMPPKR
+406 ISGFLYRPPKR

-443 LNYLLNELGTA
+443 MNYVLDELGA
-454 IIFPNVRGSTGYGK
+454 AVIFPNVRGSTGYGK
-468 TFLNLDNGRK
+468 AFLNLDNGRK

-486 GALLDWIPTR
+486 GALLDWIAGRT
-496 PDLDAK
+496 DLDAK

-565 MRKFLESIS
+565 MHKFLESIS
-574 PIAQVGDIT
+574 PMAHVDQIS
-583 KPMFIVAGRN
+583 KPMMIVAGRN

-603 QMTAAMRAHGVP
+603 QMTAAIRARGVP

>member
-1 MPRGRI
+1 
-7 IAMLRRLVL
+7 MLQRFARVL
-16 TLSLGFVCLLPGAEP
+16 LLCCPVLLPGAEP
-31 TVPVPA
+31 TLPVPA

-46 IPVSLMEELAPY
+46 IPVSLMEDLAPY
-58 TEFRTASLIDWHPTR
+58 TDFRTATLLDWHPTR
-73 REILI
+73 REMLI
-78 STRFGQAPQ
+78 STRFGQAPE
-87 IHRVLEP
+87 IHRVIEP

-109 GGRYRPDGSAFLFS
+109 GGHYRPDGSAFLFS

-128 GEWFQ
+128 GEWYQ
-133 IYDYDT
+133 IYNYDT
-139 RSGHATLLTDGKSRN
+139 RTGRATLLTDGKSRN
-154 TDAVWSRDGAHF
+154 MGAIWSRDGAHF
-166 AYASTRRNARDTDI
+166 AYASTRRNGRDMDI

-192 RVVEADSGGWAAED
+192 RLVEADSGGWEAED
-206 FSPDGKMLA
+206 FSPDGKWLA
-215 VVRGVSA
+215 VLRAKSA
-222 YEAAL
+222 YEAVL
-227 FLVDT
+227 LLVDT
-232 ASGAKRPLSPQKA
+232 ATGQQTPLTPRQP

-250 HARFAPDGAT
+250 HGRFSPDGKT
-260 VYLITNEG
+260 VYLLTNQDSE
-268 SDFEQLAR
+268 FEQLAALDVATHR
-276 MDMASQRV
+276 I
-284 TILRPDLHWDV
+284 TILRPGLKWDV
-295 TSFDLTRDGRRVA
+295 TTFDLARDGRHIA
-308 YIVNESGSD
+308 YIVNENGSD
-317 MLHLM
+317 TLHVM
-322 DTATGRDLRLP
+322 DAATREELALP
-333 KLPYGSIGDVRWHA
+333 KLPYGSISEVRWHT
-347 NGHDL
+347 NGRDL

-368 DTLTGKLERWTY
+368 DIAAGKLERWTY
-380 SETGGLDAY
+380 SETGGLDASQ
-389 EFSEPELIQ
+389 FSEPELIE
-398 WKSFDGLT
+398 WKSFDGRK
-406 ISGFLYMPPKR
+406 ISGFLYRPPQR
-417 FAGPRPVIVN
+417 FAGPRPVVVN

-434 QFQPGYLGS
+434 QFQPGYLGTY
-443 LNYLLNELGTA
+443 NYLLNVLGTA

-468 TFLNLDNGRK
+468 AFLNLDNGRN

-486 GALLDWIPTR
+486 GALLDWIQTQPE
-496 PDLDAK
+496 LDSK
-502 RVMVTGGSYGG
+502 RIMVTGGSYGG

-535 ISNWITF
+535 ISNFVTF

-574 PIAQVGDIT
+574 PTEHVSNIT
-583 KPMFIVAGRN
+583 RPMFIVAGRN

-603 QMTAAMRAHGVP
+603 QMTAAIRARGVP

-626 GFAKKGNR
+626 GFAKKANR

>member
-1 MPRGRI
+1 MSRCVP
-7 IAMLRRLVL
+7 LVL
-16 TLSLGFVCLLPGAEP
+16 SLSFLCALPAAETTL
-31 TVPVPA
+31 PVPA
-37 NLTAEEIPA
+37 NLTAEQIPPIPA
-46 IPVSLMEELAPY
+46 SLMEELAPY
-58 TEFRTASLIDWHPTR
+58 TEFRTATLIDWHPRR
-73 REILI
+73 REMLI
-78 STRFGQAPQ
+78 STRFGQSPQ
-87 IHRVLEP
+87 IHRVLVP

-103 YADRVS
+103 YADRVL
-109 GGRYRPDGSAFLFS
+109 GGRYNPDGNSFLFG

-133 IYDYDT
+133 LYNYDT
-139 RSGHATLLTDGKSRN
+139 RTGHATLLTDGKSRN
-154 TDAVWSRDGAHF
+154 TGAVWSRDGAHF
-166 AYASTRRNARDTDI
+166 AYASTRRNGRDTDI
-180 YIGVPEHPEEAR
+180 YIGVPAHPEEAR
-192 RVVEADSGGWAAED
+192 RVVDADSGGWEAED
-206 FSPDGKMLA
+206 FSADGKLLA
-215 VVRGVSA
+215 VVRQSSA
-222 YEAAL
+222 YESAL

-232 ASGAKRPLSPQKA
+232 ASGERKPLSPQTP
-245 GVAYR
+245 GVAYL
-250 HARFAPDGAT
+250 HARFAPDGKSL
-260 VYLITNEG
+260 YLITNQD

-276 MDMASQRV
+276 METGTGRV
-284 TILRPDLHWDV
+284 TILRPGLKWDV
-295 TSFDLTRDGRRVA
+295 TTFDVTRDGSRIA
-308 YIVNESGSD
+308 YIVNENGSD
-317 MLHLM
+317 TLHVM
-322 DTATGRDLRLP
+322 DTATRKEATLP
-333 KLPYGSIGDVRWHA
+333 KLPYGSIADVRWHA

-368 DTLTGKLERWTY
+368 DTATGKLDRWTY
-380 SETGGLDAY
+380 SETGGLDASQ
-389 EFSEPELIQ
+389 FSEPELIQ

-406 ISGFLYMPPKR
+406 ISGFLYRPAKR
-417 FAGPRPVIVN
+417 FTGPRPVIVN

-434 QFQPGYLGS
+434 QFQPGYLGAT
-443 LNYLLNELGTA
+443 NYLLNELGTA

-486 GALLDWIPTR
+486 GALLDWIGTR
-496 PDLDAK
+496 PDLDAR

-513 YMTLASMTHFN
+513 YMTLASMTHYN

-565 MRKFLESIS
+565 MHKFLESIS
-574 PIAQVGDIT
+574 PMAQVGNIT

-634 DFQFAATVMFIRKYL
+634 DYQFAATVMFVRQYL

>member
-1 MPRGRI
+1 
-7 IAMLRRLVL
+7 MLLRAAFIL
-16 TLSLGFVCLLPGAEP
+16 TWGLASLPGAEP
-31 TVPVPA
+31 TLPVPA

-58 TEFRTASLIDWHPTR
+58 TEFRTATLVDWHPTR

-87 IHRVLEP
+87 IHRVLMP

-103 YADRVS
+103 YADRVQ
-109 GGRYRPDGSAFLFS
+109 GGRYRPDGSSFLFS

-133 IYDYDT
+133 IYNYDT
-139 RSGHATLLTDGKSRN
+139 GTGRATLLTDGKSRN
-154 TDAVWSRDGAHF
+154 TGALWSRDGAHF
-166 AYASTRRNARDTDI
+166 AYASTRRNGRDTDI
-180 YIGVPEHPEEAR
+180 YVGVPAHPEEAR
-192 RVVEADSGGWAAED
+192 RVVEADSGGWQAED
-206 FSPDGKMLA
+206 FSPDGKAL
-215 VVRGVSA
+215 VVLRAVSA

-227 FLVDT
+227 YLVDT
-232 ASGAKRPLSPQKA
+232 ASGEKKELIPRRVGIS
-245 GVAYR
+245 YR
-250 HARFAPDGAT
+250 HARFAPDGKS
-260 VYLITNEG
+260 VYLITNQD
-268 SDFEQLAR
+268 SDFEQLGMLDIATQQV
-276 MDMASQRV
+276 S
-284 TILRPDLHWDV
+284 ILRPGLKWDV
-295 TSFDLTRDGRRVA
+295 TSFDLTRDGRQIA
-308 YIVNESGSD
+308 YIVDENGSD
-317 MLHLM
+317 TLHVM
-322 DTATGRDLRLP
+322 DTASRNEMPLP
-333 KLPYGSIGDVRWHA
+333 KLPYGSIADVRWHA

-352 GFTIASARTP
+352 GFAIASARTP
-362 SDVYSI
+362 SDVYSV
-368 DTLTGKLERWTY
+368 DTATGKLDRWTY
-380 SETGGLDAY
+380 SETGGLDASQ
-389 EFSEPELIQ
+389 FSEPELIQ

-406 ISGFLYMPPKR
+406 ISGFLYRPPKR
-417 FAGPRPVIVN
+417 FAGPRPTIVS

-443 LNYLLNELGTA
+443 INYLLNELGTA
-454 IIFPNVRGSTGYGK
+454 VIFPNVRGSTGYGK

-486 GALLDWIPTR
+486 GALLDWIQTQ

-524 DRFRCAVDVVG
+524 DRLRCAVDVVG
-535 ISNWITF
+535 ISNWVTF

-574 PIAQVGDIT
+574 PMEHVGNIG

-603 QMTAAMRAHGVP
+603 QMTAAIRARGVP

-634 DFQFAATVMFIRKYL
+634 DFQFAATVMFVRKYL

>member
-1 MPRGRI
+1 
-7 IAMLRRLVL
+7 MLRRAALLV
-16 TLSLGFVCLLPGAEP
+16 SLGFACLLPAAEP
-31 TVPVPA
+31 TLTVPA
-37 NLTAEEIPA
+37 NLTAEDIPA
-46 IPVSLMEELAPY
+46 IPTSLMEDIAPY
-58 TEFRTASLIDWHPTR
+58 TEFRTATLVDWHPVR

-78 STRFGQAPQ
+78 LTRFGQAPQ
-87 IHRVLEP
+87 IHRVAHP

-103 YADRVS
+103 YADRVQ
-109 GGRYRPDGSAFLFS
+109 GGRYNPSGASFMFS

-133 IYDYDT
+133 VYNYDT
-139 RSGHATLLTDGKSRN
+139 RSGRATLLTDGKSRN
-154 TDAVWSRDGAHF
+154 TGAVWSKDGAHF
-166 AYASTRRNARDTDI
+166 AYASTRRNGRDTDI
-180 YIGVPEHPEEAR
+180 YIGVSTHPDEAR
-192 RVVEADSGGWAAED
+192 RIVDADSGGWQPED

-215 VVRGVSA
+215 VARGVSA

-232 ASGAKRPLSPQKA
+232 ASGEKTLLSPQTA
-245 GVAYR
+245 AVSYR
-250 HARFAPDGAT
+250 HARFAPDGKT
-260 VYLITNEG
+260 VYIITNQD
-268 SDFEQLAR
+268 SDFEQLAAI
-276 MDMASQRV
+276 DVATKRV
-284 TILRPDLHWDV
+284 SILKPGLKWDV
-295 TSFDLTRDGRRVA
+295 MAFDLTRDGQRLA
-308 YIVNESGSD
+308 YIVNENGSD
-317 MLHLM
+317 TLHVM
-322 DTATGRDLRLP
+322 DTATHKEMPLP
-333 KLPYGSIGDVRWHA
+333 KLPLGNITDVRWHA

-352 GFTIASARTP
+352 GFTVASAHTP

-368 DTLTGKLERWTY
+368 DVATGKLDRWTY
-380 SETGGLDAY
+380 SETGGLDASQ
-389 EFSEPELIQ
+389 FSDPELIQ

-406 ISGFLYMPPKR
+406 ISGFLYKPPKR

-434 QFQPGYLGS
+434 QSQPGYLGTT
-443 LNYLLNELGTA
+443 NYLLNELGTVL
-454 IIFPNVRGSTGYGK
+454 IFPNVRGSTGYGK

-486 GALLDWIPTR
+486 GALLDWIQTQPG
-496 PDLDAK
+496 LDSK

-535 ISNWITF
+535 ISNWVTF

-565 MRKFLESIS
+565 MRQFLESIS
-574 PIAQVGDIT
+574 PMTHVANIS

-603 QMTAAMRAHGVP
+603 QMTAAIRGRGVP